1 MIRCMGGHIGKQ
13 LFHSPQK
20 QGRETHREGKH
31 MGIFSNKEE
40 YSKSKTRQR
49 RYPKRRVGIQ
59 SEKECS
65 MEVK

>member
-1 MIRCMGGHIGKQ
+1 M
-13 LFHSPQK
+13 FHSPQK
-20 QGRETHREGKH
+20 QGREIHREGKH